1 MRRQIPG
8 LLKNTT
14 SCFNTASGMRSHATP
29 PQATVTPVP
38 SGFNTASGMRSH
50 ATKEGHPSGFNLL
63 TSFNTASGMRSHATP
78 PGPLGRGSF
87 SPFQY
92 RKRYEVTC
100 DFSKQN
106 SQTWV
111 PSFQYRKRY
120 EVTCDCRPGLVTGRK
135 LKGFNTAS
143 GMRSHATRLRI
154 NI

>member
-63 TSFNTASGMRSHATP
+63 TSFNTASGMRSHAT
-78 PGPLGRGSF
+78 GFYAGEKMF
-87 SPFQY
+87 TNEFQY
-92 RKRYEVTC
+92 RTRYEVTC
-100 DFSKQN
+100 DG
-106 SQTWV
+106 
-111 PSFQYRKRY
+111 FQ
-120 EVTCDCRPGLVTGRK
+120 
-135 LKGFNTAS
+135 S
-143 GMRSHATRLRI
+143 M
-154 NI
+154 